1 MSSVRTDDP
10 GGKLRVANLSHK
22 TETAAG
28 WNQEGAGQ
36 PEGSL
41 NSQEERKKSR
51 MPLDLG
57 LQQARAICL

>member
-1 MSSVRTDDP
+1 MSGVRTDDP
-10 GGKLRVANLSHK
+10 GGSLESQTSVTRQKQLL
-22 TETAAG
+22 G
-28 WNQEGAGQ
+28 GNQEGAGQ

-51 MPLDLG
+51 IPLDLG